1 MKQSFASKGGLTTIL
16 NLGHVSISL
25 FLKYNE
31 NVRKFCISRMDKVTI
46 WERYAIFPRCD
57 VTLETYLDAKWLCQ

>member
-16 NLGHVSISL
+16 NLGHVSSSL

-46 WERYAIFPRCD
+46 WEDTQYSQ
-57 VTLETYLDAKWLCQ
+57 DAL